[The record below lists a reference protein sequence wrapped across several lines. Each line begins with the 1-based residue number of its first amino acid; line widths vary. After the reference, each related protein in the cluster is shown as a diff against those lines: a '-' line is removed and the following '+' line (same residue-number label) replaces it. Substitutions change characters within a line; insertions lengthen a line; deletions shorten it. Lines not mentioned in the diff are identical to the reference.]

1 MRRVKVAVIVLLL
14 ATATSPANS
23 SCVQPVLADQ
33 IARADVIAYGTVT
46 SSGQLLSFPPQSVFR
61 FRVERLYKGD
71 ASGEVRV
78 AGGPV
83 AGAVTSVDYRAEDG
97 TTHTLYLRRADAG
110 FVTDSCSG
118 SHTGAATVEEKQALG
133 EGCVVAAAS
142 GNGLM
147 FAATAG
153 GLLVLALVVV
163 VLLLRSRAAPV
174 PSGG

>member
-1 MRRVKVAVIVLLL
+1 MRRVKLAIIAVVLVM
-14 ATATSPANS
+14 AASPANG

-61 FRVERLYKGD
+61 FRVERLYKGE
-71 ASGEVRV
+71 AGGEVRV

-83 AGAVTSVDYRAEDG
+83 AGAATSVDYRAEDG
-97 TTHTLYLRRADAG
+97 TKHTLYLRRADSG

-118 SHTGAATVEEKQALG
+118 SHSGAATVEEKQALG
-133 EGCVVAAAS
+133 EGRAVAAAS
-142 GNGLM
+142 GNDLG
-147 FAATAG
+147 FAATAA